1 MSLASPPEAEHRPAG
16 VDLLAEGERE
26 GTGQAASTRQPWGG
40 MALLGASVLLI
51 ALNLR
56 PVFASL
62 SVLLPEVLAA
72 TGMSPAAAS
81 GLTTLPVLCLGLFAF
96 AAPGLAR
103 RFGLERMLL
112 ACLLLIGI
120 GSLLRGV
127 GSVAW
132 LYVATALAGIG
143 IALANVLMSG
153 LVKRDFP
160 RHTALMMGLY
170 TMAVCAGA
178 AIAAAATVPLERA
191 LGGGWQVGLALWALP
206 AAVVSLMWWPQ
217 AWPRPVAEPAS
228 TGAARGVWRDPV
240 AWAVT
245 VFFGFQSSVAYIVMG
260 WMAPMLRARGLEASV
275 AGYVVS
281 VSVLCQVLTC
291 LVLPAIAVRLKHQSG
306 LAMLLPATGVGCLI
320 ACLLWPLDGPFG
332 MAGLWL
338 WSVLLGFALG
348 GLFALALTLI
358 VLRSPD
364 AQVASQLSGMVQGV
378 GYLMAACGP
387 LGVGLLRGA
396 DGGFEAVPWLLVAIG
411 LGAVVTGAS
420 AGRRR
425 LVGGKST

>member
-1 MSLASPPEAEHRPAG
+1 MTLASSPEAARRPAG
-16 VDLLAEGERE
+16 VDVLAEAGRE
-26 GTGQAASTRQPWGG
+26 GSGQTTTGARPWGG
-40 MALLGASVLLI
+40 IVLLGISVLLI

-56 PVFASL
+56 PVFSSL
-62 SVLLPEVLAA
+62 SVLLPEVVAA
-72 TGMSPAAAS
+72 TGLSPGAAS
-81 GLTTLPVLCLGLFAF
+81 GLTMLPVLCLGLFAP

-112 ACLLLIGI
+112 VCLLLIGI
-120 GSLLRGV
+120 GSLLRGM
-127 GSVAW
+127 GGTAW
-132 LYVATALAGIG
+132 LFIATALAGSG

-178 AIAAAATVPLERA
+178 AIAAACTVPLERA
-191 LGGGWQVGLALWALP
+191 LDGGWQVGLGLWALP
-206 AAVVSLMWWPQ
+206 AAVVALMWLPQ
-217 AWPRPVAEPAS
+217 AWPRPPVEHAS
-228 TGAARGVWRDPV
+228 TMAGRGVWRDPV

-245 VFFGFQSSVAYIVMG
+245 TFFGFQSSIAYIVMG
-260 WMAPMLRARGLEASV
+260 WLAPLLRARGIEATM

-291 LVLPAIAVRLKHQSG
+291 LVVPAIAVRMRNQSG
-306 LAMLLPATGVGCLI
+306 LAMFLPASAVVLLV
-320 ACLLWPLDGPFG
+320 ACLRGPLEGPL
-332 MAGLWL
+332 GLWT
-338 WSVLLGFALG
+338 WAVLLGFALG

-364 AQVASQLSGMVQGV
+364 AQVASELSGMAQGV

-396 DGGFEAVPWLLVAIG
+396 DGRFETVPWLLAAIG
-411 LGAVVTGAS
+411 LGAVLTGAS
-420 AGRRR
+420 AGRVR
-425 LVGGKST
+425 LVGGLRR